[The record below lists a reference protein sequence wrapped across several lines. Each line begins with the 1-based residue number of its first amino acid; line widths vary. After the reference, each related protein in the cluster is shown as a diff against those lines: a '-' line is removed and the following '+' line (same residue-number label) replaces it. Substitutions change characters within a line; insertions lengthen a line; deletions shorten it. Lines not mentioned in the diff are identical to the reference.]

1 MERIKRSWQLAKAS
15 LEVLKKDK
23 ELLLFPLVS
32 AVIMVFVTLTFI
44 LPTIFSNLFDQI
56 LNTSIPF
63 LGYVVLFLF
72 YLVQYTVVY
81 FNNTALVGAAMIR
94 LRGGDPKVR
103 DGFKVATSRFV
114 PILGWAL
121 TSATVGLLLNMLSS
135 NSGEKGGRAKSFI
148 SSLLGAA
155 WNVVTFLV
163 VPVVAIEG
171 LGPFKAIERS
181 FNLLKKSWGEQIAG
195 TFSIGLVFGLI
206 GVAGGL
212 LLAGLAVGL
221 SFALDSFIPGIVF
234 GILLVIFIL
243 ALSLLSSTL
252 NGIFT
257 AAVYAYAAEGQV
269 GLIDEGLIQGAI
281 ISS

>member
-23 ELLLFPLVS
+23 ELLLFPLIS
-32 AVIMVFVTLTFI
+32 AIIMVFVTLSFI
-44 LPTIFSNLFDQI
+44 LPTIFSNFFDQI

-94 LRGGDPKVR
+94 LRGGDPKVK

-121 TSATVGLLLNMLSS
+121 TSATVGLFLNMMSRS
-135 NSGEKGGRAKSFI
+135 SGEKGGRTKSFI
-148 SSLLGAA
+148 GSLLGAA

-221 SFALDSFIPGIVF
+221 SIALESFIPGIVF
-234 GILLVIFIL
+234 GILLIIFIL